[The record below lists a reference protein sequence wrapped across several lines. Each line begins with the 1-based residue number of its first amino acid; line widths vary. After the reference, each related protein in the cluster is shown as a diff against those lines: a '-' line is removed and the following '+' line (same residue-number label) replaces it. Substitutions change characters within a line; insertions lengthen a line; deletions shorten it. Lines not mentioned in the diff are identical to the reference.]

1 MPTGGLYLVGGLSI
15 ALQSMIINTNIF
27 IKHYLNKDSFSFL
40 LKTFPIYLVKNK
52 NIGMK
57 GAAEFARRLLIK
69 EN

>member
-1 MPTGGLYLVGGLSI
+1 
-15 ALQSMIINTNIF
+15 MITNTNIF
-27 IKHYLNKDSFSFL
+27 MEHYLNKDSFDFL

-57 GAAEFARRLLIK
+57 GAAEFARRLLLK